1 MKNRTVKKIFLALLA
16 ISLLS
21 VSCKVKKQDFA
32 KFTMPDARTYTT
44 APDITA
50 NDIHWHISV
59 LTSDSMQGRMAG
71 TPYEA
76 LAAGYIKEKF
86 KLLGLKAFNDNYL
99 QSVPI
104 YTRSYFDNC
113 ELYFDGC
120 KGDYPADFRPMI
132 MFDSLTV
139 AGAVVFAPNGNNAD
153 FSNLDVRG
161 KWVMVLESANSFVY
175 DIKMAAKKRG
185 AVGLLAIGID
195 STTGNERYV
204 LSADSTPMIKISRNF
219 ADRLLA
225 HAGTTVSEVLAKIKT
240 GESQSLSIPVIVHAT
255 VKSTNQ
261 QVASQN
267 VVAYLGDSKNENGYI
282 VVGAHYDHL
291 GTRIVHDSLQIFR
304 GADDNASGVAGVLEI
319 AEKLRTAKKLKYNV
333 IFAAFGAEELG
344 LFGSRYFCKNP
355 PIPLEKV
362 KLMIN
367 MDMMGRPDSAY
378 HAYINTVTPN
388 AEIAPLLDKI
398 KKSHPGINP
407 VMKLDSMKNTDY
419 APFYE
424 KNVPVISFTTGL
436 HSTYHTPADTLGA
449 INCKE
454 EKLFLD
460 YIYDLLLKVEGR

>member
-1 MKNRTVKKIFLALLA
+1 MSFKNMLLALFA

-32 KFTMPDARTYTT
+32 ELTT
-44 APDITA
+44 PDITA
-50 NDIHWHISV
+50 NDIHWYIGV

-86 KLLGLKAFNDNYL
+86 KSLGLKAFNDKYL

-104 YTRSYFDNC
+104 YSRSYFDHC
-113 ELYFDGC
+113 ELYFEGY
-120 KGDYPADFRPMI
+120 KGDYPVDFRPMI

-139 AGAVVFAPNGNNAD
+139 AGAVVFAGYGNDSDYNN
-153 FSNLDVRG
+153 FDVKG
-161 KWVMVLESANSFVY
+161 KWVMILESANSILY
-175 DIKMAAKKRG
+175 DKKAMAKKHG
-185 AVGLLAIGID
+185 AVGLLAIGIYG
-195 STTGNERYV
+195 TTGDERYV
-204 LSADSTPMIKISRNF
+204 LPVDSTPMIKISQNF

-225 HAGTTVSEVLAKIKT
+225 YAGTSGSEVLPKVIA
-240 GESQSLSIPVIVHAT
+240 GESQNLSIPVTVHAT
-255 VKSTNQ
+255 IKSTKQ

-282 VVGAHYDHL
+282 LIGAHYDHL
-291 GTRIVHDSLQIFR
+291 GTRMVHDSLQIFR

-344 LFGSRYFCKNP
+344 LIGSQYFCNNP
-355 PIPLEKV
+355 PVPIEKI

-367 MDMMGRPDSAY
+367 MDMMGRMDSAN
-378 HAYINTVTPN
+378 HAYINTVAPN
-388 AEIAPLLDKI
+388 TEIDAILDKI
-398 KKSHPGINP
+398 KKSHSAGINP
-407 VMKLDSMKNTDY
+407 VMKLDTLKNTDY
-419 APFYE
+419 APFYD
-424 KNVPVISFTTGL
+424 KKIPVISFTTGL
-436 HSTYHTPADTLGA
+436 HNAYHTPADTLGA
-449 INCKE
+449 INCKG

-460 YIYDLLLKVEGR
+460 YIYDFLLKEEGH